1 MNEDAVR
8 AIFANADTQ
17 IAIEIFEDAAF
28 DLAAGCELSIVLDKD
43 AAFLVSAKGE
53 DMLGLSTCWFQIP
66 DERTVCRFDRFL
78 KKACVPRFKTHGYAE
93 RDEVLAVLGSCHCS
107 DVFCTPTICS

>member
-1 MNEDAVR
+1 
-8 AIFANADTQ
+8 
-17 IAIEIFEDAAF
+17 
-28 DLAAGCELSIVLDKD
+28 
-43 AAFLVSAKGE
+43 GE

-107 DVFCTPTICS
+107 DVFCTPTICSMPRRRIPTIAAATHAGTRLCPIVGIVTVMTVIERARMP